1 MKPDLTAQLS
11 RKQREAVASAGYRIL
26 RWSAARKIL
35 QARVSKAR
43 IAEPLGSFLAH
54 WMALAPTSE
63 VGAELWLSFDYVQEQ
78 DDITLTAGSAPLAS
92 SPLEQ
97 ALLHLPA
104 LRSFWSQ
111 ELRRQHFEALQS
123 LVPKAWFLDGAEI
136 PPGAVI
142 QGLDAVSW
150 QHPQLRGGQEWK
162 LQGPG
167 GLIRQDLQA
176 ALAARDRV
184 LSLKASAGIK
194 LNVLYGRNDKQ
205 QVVVRSLEASP

>member
-11 RKQREAVASAGYRIL
+11 RKQREAVESAGYRIL
-26 RWSAARKIL
+26 RWAAARKIL

-43 IAEPLGSFLAH
+43 IGEPLGSFLAH
-54 WMALAPTSE
+54 WMALASGSE
-63 VGAELWLSFDYVQEQ
+63 VGAELWLSFDYVQDQ
-78 DDITLTAGSAPLAS
+78 DGITLTAGSASLAS
-92 SPLEQ
+92 APLEQ

-142 QGLDAVSW
+142 QGLEAVSW
-150 QHPQLRGGQEWK
+150 LDPQLRVGQGWK
-162 LQGPG
+162 LQDPR
-167 GLIRQDLQA
+167 GLIRQDWQA
-176 ALAARDRV
+176 ALASRDCV
-184 LSLKASAGIK
+184 LSLQASAGTK
-194 LNVLYGRNDKQ
+194 LNVLYGRDDKE